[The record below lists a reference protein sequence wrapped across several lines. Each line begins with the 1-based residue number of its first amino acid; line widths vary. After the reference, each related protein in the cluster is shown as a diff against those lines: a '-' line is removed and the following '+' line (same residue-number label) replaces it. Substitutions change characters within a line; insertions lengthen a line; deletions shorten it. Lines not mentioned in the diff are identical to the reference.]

1 MSPHRAA
8 LDPVAAQSLNVVL
21 SIRDDLQRYGLEGML
36 RSLREV
42 AACHAFADLTSA
54 VDAVRAPATD
64 LLIVAPGGTDLDPDS
79 VLHRVAAYGVR
90 VLLLLP
96 DLDSVDLHRVA
107 SLSGASLLC
116 SEGLRTENLHKVLVA
131 MAGGEVH
138 IPAELTRDLLQLAG
152 RGHGDRQA
160 VQAPPRLTPRERE
173 ALGHLVEGLSN
184 KQIARRLH
192 ISEHGVKRLVASI
205 LAKLNCPNRTLATV
219 RALRE
224 GLCAPAA
231 PHPVGRP
238 AQRSPADGDALPAQ
252 RPSPDGGALT
262 AHRSAPDGGALTA
275 HRSAPDGDVRPVPSA
290 AGQAVASSLTNGW

>member
-8 LDPVAAQSLNVVL
+8 LEAVAAQPLNIVL

-42 AACHAFADLTSA
+42 AACHPFADLTSA
-54 VDAVRAPATD
+54 VDAVRDPATD
-64 LLIVAPGGTDLDPDS
+64 LLIVAPEATDLDPDS

-96 DLDSVDLHRVA
+96 DLDSVDLDRVA

-116 SEGLRTENLHKVLVA
+116 SDGLQIEDLHKVLTA
-131 MAGGEVH
+131 MGEDEVH
-138 IPAELTRDLLQLAG
+138 IPAALTRLLLQLAG
-152 RGHGDRQA
+152 RGRGAPQA
-160 VQAPPRLTPRERE
+160 VPAPPRLTPRERE

-231 PHPVGRP
+231 QHPTGRP
-238 AQRSPADGDALPAQ
+238 A
-252 RPSPDGGALT
+252 
-262 AHRSAPDGGALTA
+262 HRS
-275 HRSAPDGDVRPVPSA
+275 SQDGDVRPVPSA
-290 AGQAVASSLTNGW
+290 TGQVVATSLTNGR

>member
-1 MSPHRAA
+1 MPPHRAA
-8 LDPVAAQSLNVVL
+8 LDAVATPSLNIVL

-42 AACHAFADLTSA
+42 ADCHPFADLTSA

-96 DLDSVDLHRVA
+96 DLDSVDLNRVA

-116 SEGLRTENLHKVLVA
+116 SEGLQVETLQQVLVA
-131 MAGGEVH
+131 MGEGEVH
-138 IPAELTRDLLQLAG
+138 IPAALTRALLQLAG
-152 RGHGDRQA
+152 RGLGDRQA
-160 VQAPPRLTPRERE
+160 AAPAPPRLTPRERE

-224 GLCAPAA
+224 GLCAPVAA
-231 PHPVGRP
+231 HPAGRP
-238 AQRSPADGDALPAQ
+238 AQRS
-252 RPSPDGGALT
+252 SPG
-262 AHRSAPDGGALTA
+262 
-275 HRSAPDGDVRPVPSA
+275 GDVRPVPSA
-290 AGQAVASSLTNGW
+290 TGQAVASSLTNGW

>member
-1 MSPHRAA
+1 MSQHRAA

-64 LLIVAPGGTDLDPDS
+64 LLIVAPQGTDLDPDS

-224 GLCAPAA
+224 GLCAPA

-238 AQRSPADGDALPAQ
+238 AQRSPADGDVLPAQ
-252 RPSPDGGALT
+252 RPSPDGGALP
-262 AHRSAPDGGALTA
+262 AH
-275 HRSAPDGDVRPVPSA
+275 HSAPDGDVRPVPSA

>member
-96 DLDSVDLHRVA
+96 DLDSVDLNRVA

-116 SEGLRTENLHKVLVA
+116 SEGLQVETLQQVLVA
-131 MAGGEVH
+131 MGEGEVH
-138 IPAELTRDLLQLAG
+138 IPAALTRDLLQLAG
-152 RGHGDRQA
+152 RGLGARQA
-160 VQAPPRLTPRERE
+160 AAPAPPRLTPRERE

-224 GLCAPAA
+224 GLCAPVAA
-231 PHPVGRP
+231 HPAGRP
-238 AQRSPADGDALPAQ
+238 AHPSSPG
-252 RPSPDGGALT
+252 S
-262 AHRSAPDGGALTA
+262 
-275 HRSAPDGDVRPVPSA
+275 DVRPVPPA
-290 AGQAVASSLTNGW
+290 TGQAVASSLTNGW